1 MKLYSKLNRL
11 FDSVKGDIRVSAK
24 YGDKFTIEN
33 KENYE
38 GQTDMTITIEDW
50 INIRIR
56 KMDSIFKISLSKVL
70 RITKTEIVDIKLK
83 SDKGYK
89 IYNSDDGYGDDTL
102 TFKKPL
108 FNIKNENVDMTV
120 CEDDLMEWIEF
131 VFKKYKLF
139 DKIFKE
145 FGIPNKKEV
154 RGDDAD

>member
-24 YGDKFTIEN
+24 YGDKITIEN

-38 GQTDMTITIEDW
+38 GQTDLSIIVEDW
-50 INIRIR
+50 ILIRVR
-56 KMDSIFKISLSKVL
+56 KLDCLFKITLSKACG
-70 RITKTEIVDIKLK
+70 ITKNEIVNIKLK

-89 IYNSDDGYGDDTL
+89 IYNNDDGYGDDTL

-108 FNIKNENVDMTV
+108 FNIKRENVDMTV
-120 CEDDLMEWIEF
+120 CEDDLMEWVEF
-131 VFKKYKLF
+131 IFKKYKLF

-145 FGIPNKKEV
+145 FDIPKKKEV
-154 RGDDAD
+154 RGDVD